1 MTFDKVF
8 LLYDKKCFEM
18 SKEKI
23 FKDHVFVY
31 KYVCT
36 YVYCIYVCMYDIVY
50 TDIWVIWIDAQ
61 LS

>member
-36 YVYCIYVCMYDIVY
+36 YVYCIYVCMYNIVY
-50 TDIWVIWIDAQ
+50 TDIWVI
-61 LS
+61 